1 MNDRVLLYEHKLF
14 MAIYKK
20 VVDKY
25 YHAYQVYSNGI
36 CLIVVYHSRL

>member
-1 MNDRVLLYEHKLF
+1 MNDRVLLYGHTLF

-25 YHAYQVYSNGI
+25 YYVYQDYKNSLR
-36 CLIVVYHSRL
+36 LILVYHS

>member
-1 MNDRVLLYEHKLF
+1 MNDRVLLYEHKLL

-25 YHAYQVYSNGI
+25 DYVHWIYKNSI
-36 CLIVVYHSRL
+36 RLIVVYHSCL